1 MNTAGVARFPDRQS
15 CRTAASSCLQARA
28 APQRHSRCAGT
39 RSPVRAIER
48 GPVYGSWSRRP
59 ARAQVASA
67 GDQPHILINVPPQE
81 RRIDGQHGAWELH
94 GRELFAHNL
103 HLWLGL
109 HPGCR
114 QGLHPADLAHPP
126 EAAAGLA
133 AGGKGGLASPE
144 AANVPRKAA
153 RASAW
158 RPGQSS
164 IDPATGIPGWTVSAM
179 SGGARPRRPEIPAER
194 LPTWACRCRT
204 PWGGLWRC
212 RTCPRRWLSRQ
223 PCSATVHA

>member
-1 MNTAGVARFPDRQS
+1 MNTSGVARFPDRQS
-15 CRTAASSCLQARA
+15 CRTTASSWLREGQRLKGIPNVHGEG
-28 APQRHSRCAGT
+28 APLRQSNGVQSREAGQGDL
-39 RSPVRAIER
+39 R
-48 GPVYGSWSRRP
+48 GRR
-59 ARAQVASA
+59 
-67 GDQPHILINVPPQE
+67 LPPQE
-81 RRIDGQHGAWELH
+81 INRTSSSTFLPKERRIEGQHGAWELH

-103 HLWLGL
+103 HLRLGP
-109 HPGCR
+109 HSGCR

-133 AGGKGGLASPE
+133 AGGKGGLASPD
-144 AANVPRKAA
+144 AANIPRKAA
-153 RASAW
+153 RASPW